1 MLVKGLT
8 HRLDDTTLT
17 AEAEYSIDFSEQ
29 GKIMF
34 QKKFKC
40 IIMRWIV
47 NVAEIY
53 KFRQKVLI

>member
-8 HRLDDTTLT
+8 HRLDHTTLT

-40 IIMRWIV
+40 IIMR
-47 NVAEIY
+47 
-53 KFRQKVLI
+53 